1 MKLLNKTGL
10 YNFIL
15 SLFIIAAGAVCFYWI
30 ILRFENIDATEKV
43 YEQRQRIKRELPR
56 IDSIPANSMV
66 INNDIRYIRLKPG
79 DTIHERLID
88 TIINEKYD
96 DDDVP
101 YRVLICN
108 VHTKLYNYEAII
120 SQSLVESD
128 GLIQSII
135 VTVFSLLAIYLISL
149 VLINRFIS
157 KSIWEPFYTI
167 LSELRDFDIQRSEEI
182 HLSKTDIDEFNS
194 LNSALEQMTA
204 KIKSDYQN
212 LKEFAENASHEIQT
226 PLAIIRS
233 KVELLLQSDQVNEL
247 QWKNLNAINE
257 AVTRLSRLN
266 QSLLLLS
273 KIENGQF
280 KQAEPID
287 LSNALKKNIEN
298 LNELISAGGIKL
310 QNDIEPEVMIYIH
323 PYLLDILLS
332 NLIMNAIRHNIANGF
347 INIHLEKGELTIEN
361 SGGVLT
367 TDPKNLF
374 SRFKKG
380 TSDKDSIGIG
390 LSLVQKITES
400 CGLELTYSYDDQIHT
415 IKINF

>member
-15 SLFIIAAGAVCFYWI
+15 SLSIIAAGAVCFYWV

-43 YEQRQRIKRELPR
+43 YEQRQRIKRELPQ
-56 IDSIPANSMV
+56 IDSIPANSIV
-66 INNDIRYIRLKPG
+66 INNDIRYIKLRPS
-79 DTIHERLID
+79 DTIQERLID

-108 VHTKLYNYEAII
+108 VHTKLYNYEALI

-157 KSIWEPFYTI
+157 RSIWEPFYTI
-167 LSELRDFDIQRSEEI
+167 LSELRDFDIQRSDEI

-280 KQAEPID
+280 NQTEPID

-347 INIHLEKGELTIEN
+347 INIHLKKGELTIEN

-400 CGLELTYSYDDQIHT
+400 SGLELTYSYNDQIHT

>member
-15 SLFIIAAGAVCFYWI
+15 SLSIIAAGAVCFYWV

-43 YEQRQRIKRELPR
+43 YEQRQRIKRELPQ
-56 IDSIPANSMV
+56 IDSIPANSIV
-66 INNDIRYIRLKPG
+66 INNDIRYIKLRPS
-79 DTIHERLID
+79 DTIQERLID

-157 KSIWEPFYTI
+157 RSIWEPFYTI
-167 LSELRDFDIQRSEEI
+167 LSELRDFDIQRSDEI

-280 KQAEPID
+280 NQTEPID

-347 INIHLEKGELTIEN
+347 INIHLKKGELTIEN

-400 CGLELTYSYDDQIHT
+400 SGLELTYSYNDQIHT